1 VSLYRKGFGLWGRNG
16 RKANSNGKWQ
26 NAKFKWFQIC
36 YWRLEILVYSYVRSE
51 VHEMEAREVSERL
64 LDYGV
69 RAIRV
74 VEALPRTLVGRRI
87 GDQLLRSSISVGAN
101 YEEAQGAE
109 SREDFVHK
117 LQIALK
123 EIRESNYWLRLLA
136 KADIIPV
143 NRLSAI
149 LDESNQLRA
158 MLSKAVATTKGK
170 RKTASASSVSIS
182 QSQI

>member
-1 VSLYRKGFGLWGRNG
+1 
-16 RKANSNGKWQ
+16 
-26 NAKFKWFQIC
+26 
-36 YWRLEILVYSYVRSE
+36 
-51 VHEMEAREVSERL
+51 MDTREVSERL

-74 VEALPRTLVGRRI
+74 VESLPRTLVGRRI

-101 YEEAQGAE
+101 YEEARGAE
-109 SREDFVHK
+109 SREGFVHK

-123 EIRESNYWLRLLA
+123 EVRESNYWLRLLA
-136 KADIIPV
+136 KSEIVPR

-170 RKTASASSVSIS
+170 ARTIN
-182 QSQI
+182 Q

>member
-1 VSLYRKGFGLWGRNG
+1 
-16 RKANSNGKWQ
+16 
-26 NAKFKWFQIC
+26 
-36 YWRLEILVYSYVRSE
+36 
-51 VHEMEAREVSERL
+51 MDTREVSERL

-74 VEALPRTLVGRRI
+74 VESLPRTLVGRRI

-123 EIRESNYWLRLLA
+123 EVRESNYWLRLLA
-136 KADIIPV
+136 KSEIVPS
-143 NRLSAI
+143 NRLSGI

-170 RKTASASSVSIS
+170 ARTVN
-182 QSQI
+182 Q